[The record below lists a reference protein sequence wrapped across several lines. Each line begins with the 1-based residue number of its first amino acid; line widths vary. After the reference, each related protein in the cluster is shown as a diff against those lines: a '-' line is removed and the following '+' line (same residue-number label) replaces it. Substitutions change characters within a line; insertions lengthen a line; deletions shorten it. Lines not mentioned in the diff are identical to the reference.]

1 MVVLILIYW
10 TLAHLITKSK
20 DPINQKI
27 NTSIIGLCV
36 MLQPSIIS
44 QNVDILNCMEL
55 DPGMEVIS
63 STPTESCNS
72 QTYTIFANY
81 IALPGFFIWAF
92 VWPLLICVYSFRR
105 KKRLYTG
112 SVFGK
117 FSFFYI
123 GYRLKYFYWDFVI
136 IFRKVLLII
145 LMTFS
150 GFTILSKLYISMEL
164 D

>member
-44 QNVDILNCMEL
+44 QNVDVLNCIEL
-55 DPGMEVIS
+55 DPGMEVMS
-63 STPTESCNS
+63 STPTESCDS
-72 QTYTIFANY
+72 QTHMIFANY
-81 IALPGFFIWAF
+81 IALPSFFIWAF
-92 VWPLLICVYSFRR
+92 VWPLLIFSYLFV
-105 KKRLYTG
+105 KKKQLYTG
-112 SVFGK
+112 AVFGK
-117 FSFFYI
+117 FSFFFM
-123 GYRLKYFYWDFVI
+123 GYRMNYFYWDFVI